1 MVLKVLSKKPYHMER
16 HIAHFDL
23 DSFFVSV
30 ERLRQPS
37 LVGKPVIVG
46 GSSDRGVVSSCSY
59 EARTF
64 GVKSAMPMK
73 QARQLCPEAIIVR
86 GDMDEYAKRSKEVTN
101 IINDS
106 APLVEKA
113 SIDEHYLD
121 LTGMDQFFG
130 CYDWTLKLRNK
141 IIKETGLPISF
152 GLSSSKTVAKI
163 ATGQAKSQGGAL
175 YIEHGKEKAF
185 LAPLSVRKIPM
196 VGEKTFQTLKKMG
209 LEKIQSIQ
217 EIPMDMLRN
226 SLGDQG
232 ILIWNKANGIDDAPV
247 EPLHERKSMSTE
259 TTFHQ
264 DVDEKTVLRATL
276 IKMVEELAY
285 KMRKEQRLTCCVAV
299 KIRYSDFD
307 THVKQ
312 TYISA
317 AATDVE
323 LIQAILQLWEK
334 AQTRKAKVR
343 LIGIRFS
350 HLVSGSYQID
360 LFNDTITQV
369 NLCQA
374 MDRIRN
380 RFGKDAVKRLSGITE
395 NKLKRKLKERNMIH
409 DSVRQSFVF

>member
-1 MVLKVLSKKPYHMER
+1 MEK

-37 LVGKPVIVG
+37 LIGKPVIVG

-59 EARTF
+59 EARSF
-64 GVKSAMPMK
+64 GVKSAMSMK
-73 QARQLCPEAIIVR
+73 QARQLCPEAVIVR
-86 GDMDEYAKRSKEVTN
+86 GDMDEYAKRSKEVTD

-130 CYDWTLKLRNK
+130 CYDWTLKLKAK
-141 IIKETGLPISF
+141 ITKETGLPISF

-217 EIPMDMLRN
+217 EIPVDILRN
-226 SLGDQG
+226 ALGDHG
-232 ILIWNKANGIDDAPV
+232 VVIWNKANGIDDSPV

-264 DVDEKTVLRATL
+264 DVDDKSILRATL

-285 KMRKEQRLTCCVAV
+285 KMRKEQRLTCSIAV
-299 KIRYSDFD
+299 KIRYADFD

-317 AATDVE
+317 TATDVD

-334 AQTRKAKVR
+334 IQTRNAKVR

-395 NKLKRKLKERNMIH
+395 NKLKRKLKESNMIH
-409 DSVRQSFVF
+409 ESVRQNLTF